1 MELRQRLINVP
12 TRPIVLLA
20 ALFCAIAIALVGW
33 YTLGATATPRVY
45 NQTVNAAGGF
55 PGPDA
60 RDRNAQLNNAHQTD
74 AETTHGH

>member
-12 TRPIVLLA
+12 TRPIVLLV
-20 ALFCAIAIALVGW
+20 ALFCAIAIAIVGW
-33 YTLGATATPRVY
+33 YTLSATASPRVY

-60 RDRNAQLNNAHQTD
+60 RDRNDQLNKSDQT
-74 AETTHGH
+74 APETTHGH